1 MNEIKEKISGIT
13 KNQRFFVAVMFLIVG
28 TIIVSIFPTKAKFEH
43 EKYKKDEIWNMD
55 ALTAPFE
62 FKIYKLDEEVKK
74 ESDSLVKRYFTPYF
88 TNSDIERERA
98 ISKLNQK
105 PKTDDSDAYMKYI
118 RAQLFNVYQKGIM
131 DVDDFDRFKDSFKT
145 IRVKDGDDANAFVEK
160 SLNSVYTPKSAY
172 EYIKS
177 KAPSGMDKKTLIA
190 YDIERMLNVNLT
202 YDEGISKKARKELI
216 DTSLVL
222 TNGIVKEGEKIV
234 GKGEVISEKVYRK
247 LISYERAIEN
257 GEGSSIN
264 RVWVKVG
271 QIIIVSIC
279 LLTFYFYLT
288 LFRTRFIQDRRNVVF
303 MLLMI
308 LSLCGLTSFVVR
320 LSAEW
325 VHIIPYAILPIVI
338 ATFFDT
344 RTALFMHNTTV
355 LICSFIVN
363 EGVEFLLMQVVIGM
377 LTICIQ
383 KQMYERSQLMKTII
397 LIFAAYISLY
407 IGSTLIYTSRL
418 ERTELVDFLQ
428 ELIPF
433 ALNALLL
440 LFAYP
445 LIYIIEK
452 SFNYVSDV
460 TLVELANTNNPLLL
474 QFSEVAPGSF
484 QHSMQVANLADAAAR
499 EIGANPMLARTGAL
513 YHDIGKMENP
523 VFFTENQSGVN
534 PHDSLNDEET
544 SARIIIDHVANGLR
558 LAKRNSLPEK
568 IQDFIRT
575 HHGTSQAKYFY
586 IKACNK
592 NPETPVDINK
602 FTYPGPRPFSAEMAI
617 LMMCDAVEA
626 ASRSLKEYTDES
638 ITTLVSKI
646 IDSQIAGG
654 EFKDSPLTFRN
665 IEQIKAKLI
674 EKLKIIYHTRISYPE
689 MKK

>member
-1 MNEIKEKISGIT
+1 MSLIKDKIEGLT
-13 KNQRFFVAVMFLIVG
+13 RNQRFTVGVLFLIVG
-28 TIIVSIFPTKAKFEH
+28 VIIISIFPTSAKFEH
-43 EKYKKDEIWNMD
+43 EKFNKEEIWHKES
-55 ALTAPFE
+55 LTAPFQ
-62 FKIYKLDEEVKK
+62 FTIYKLDNEIKR
-74 ESDSLVKRYFTPYF
+74 ESDSLVKILFHPYF
-88 TNSDIERERA
+88 TSSDSEKEKA
-98 ISKLNQK
+98 ISKLNK
-105 PKTDDSDAYMKYI
+105 KTKSGDLSDAYTKYI
-118 RAQLFNVYQKGIM
+118 RSQLFNIYQNGIM
-131 DVDDFDRFKDSFKT
+131 DADDYDRFKDSFKT
-145 IRVKDGDDANAFVEK
+145 IRIKGDDANAFVETPLK
-160 SLNSVYTPKSAY
+160 SVYTPKSAY
-172 EYIKS
+172 DHILE
-177 KAPSGMDKKTLIA
+177 KAPASLEKEVLRG
-190 YDIERMLNVNLT
+190 YDIDRMLFVNLI
-202 YDEGISKKARKELI
+202 YDAKISELARQDIEKKVMPTI
-216 DTSLVL
+216 
-222 TNGIVKEGEKIV
+222 GIVKEGEKII
-234 GKGEVISEKVYRK
+234 GNGEMITDDVFRK
-247 LISYERAIEN
+247 LTSLERAIEN
-257 GEGSSIN
+257 GDGNSSD
-264 RVWVKVG
+264 RYLVKIG

-288 LFRTRFIQDRRNVVF
+288 LFRTRFIQERRNVVF

-320 LSAEW
+320 LSPNW

-355 LICSFIVN
+355 LICSFIVH

-383 KQMYERSQLMKTII
+383 KQMYERSQLLRTAVII
-397 LIFAAYISLY
+397 CAAYIFLY
-407 IGSTLIYTSRL
+407 VGSTLIYTSKWERL
-418 ERTELVDFLQ
+418 EAHEFFGELL
-428 ELIPF
+428 PF
-433 ALNALLL
+433 VLNALLL

-445 LIYIIEK
+445 LIYVIEK
-452 SFNYVSDV
+452 IFNYVSDV

-513 YHDIGKMENP
+513 YHDIGKMDNP

-534 PHDSLNDEET
+534 PHDSLNDEES
-544 SARIIIDHVANGLR
+544 SAKIIIDHVANGLR
-558 LAKRNSLPEK
+558 LAKRNGLPEK

-575 HHGTSQAKYFY
+575 HHGCSQAKYFY

-617 LMMCDAVEA
+617 LMMCDSVEA

-638 ITTLVSKI
+638 ITNLVTKI
-646 IDSQIAGG
+646 IDSQIADGA
-654 EFKDSPLTFRN
+654 FKDAPLTFRN
-665 IEQIKAKLI
+665 IEQIKSKLI
-674 EKLKIIYHTRISYPE
+674 EKLKTIYHTRISYPE